1 MENAESRIIKWR
13 HVKIVCVM
21 KITDKKIKVIEE
33 NSERSDN
40 FITTLI
46 SRIRTQRRE
55 ATNYGGIGFDPPLI
69 CAVLRKYGNE
79 NIYKDWI
86 ENTLKSVY
94 FCVGCRKVYLR
105 DVEEIHLQKDSS
117 NTSNIRTKVKI
128 PVMLSQFKIPT
139 VPHEMY
145 RVKISFKSCFGKTSI
160 KPINIGDKLNL
171 ATEINDL
178 TLDHVIPIRRVLDD
192 NKDKLPYLTKIS
204 YIKEISPSKKVAD
217 ICNMIDFGDNNKK
230 KIISGIQE
238 ELNLIVKKTHGLRIC
253 AMRVN

>member
-1 MENAESRIIKWR
+1 MN
-13 HVKIVCVM
+13 
-21 KITDKKIKVIEE
+21 ITYKKIKVIIE
-33 NSERSDN
+33 NCERSDN

-55 ATNYGGIGFDPPLI
+55 ATKYGGIGFDPPLVA
-69 CAVLRKYGNE
+69 AVLQKYGDDR
-79 NIYKDWI
+79 IYNKWI
-86 ENTLKSVY
+86 ENTLDSVY

-105 DVEEIHLQKDSS
+105 NVEEIHFEKEQYNKSGIG
-117 NTSNIRTKVKI
+117 NKVKKPI
-128 PVMLSQFKIPT
+128 SLSRFNIPT
-139 VPHEMY
+139 IPHDMY
-145 RVKISFKSCFGKTSI
+145 RVKISFKSCFGNTSR
-160 KPINIGDKLNL
+160 KPINLGDKLNL
-171 ATEINDL
+171 ATGIKDL